1 MLKLI
6 GKSTAVIV
14 FIASLFCGAYALAN
28 DANELTSAIEKT
40 RKDLRSSQTRQN
52 MTKESPE
59 ASKVADNVKSLSGS
73 TANENE
79 MYDLAADVLGNM
91 KGLSQEQ
98 LMKVMQDAQKDPE
111 GFLKT
116 WSPEQRKKLE
126 SLAERLPASK
136 KGKQP

>member
-1 MLKLI
+1 MLQLI
-6 GKSTAVIV
+6 GKSTAIIL
-14 FIASLFCGAYALAN
+14 FIASLFCGAYALAD
-28 DANELTSAIEKT
+28 DASEMAAAIEKT
-40 RKDLRSSQTRQN
+40 QKDLRSSQTRQG

-59 ASKVADNVKSLSGS
+59 AANVAEKVKSMSGS
-73 TANENE
+73 SANENE

-98 LMKVMQDAQKDPE
+98 LMKVMQEAQKDPE

-116 WSPEQRKKLE
+116 WTPEQRKKLE
-126 SLAERLPASK
+126 GIADRLPASK